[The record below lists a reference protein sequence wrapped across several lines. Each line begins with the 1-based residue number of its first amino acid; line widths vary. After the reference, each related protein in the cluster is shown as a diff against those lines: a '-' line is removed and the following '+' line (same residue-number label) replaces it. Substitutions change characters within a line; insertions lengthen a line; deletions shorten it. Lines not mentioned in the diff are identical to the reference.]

1 MRPQRS
7 WRAACPSAT
16 RRPPPSWPSR
26 ENNKP
31 PADRRPGKQRGH
43 RHRGAPVR
51 RLPGRRGT
59 SRAADRP
66 ADHQGRLRTADAAMH
81 AAAEMI
87 RLPGPPTALFASQD
101 LVTAG
106 AVKAPRR
113 AGVQERIALAGFDD
127 FTLAGIL
134 TPGLTVITHDAAQ
147 FGRLS
152 AQLLSA
158 RLNRGNCR

>member
-1 MRPQRS
+1 
-7 WRAACPSAT
+7 
-16 RRPPPSWPSR
+16 
-26 ENNKP
+26 
-31 PADRRPGKQRGH
+31 
-43 RHRGAPVR
+43 
-51 RLPGRRGT
+51 
-59 SRAADRP
+59 
-66 ADHQGRLRTADAAMH
+66 
-81 AAAEMI
+81 MI

-134 TPGLTVITHDAAQ
+134 TPGITVITHDAAQ

-158 RLNRGNCR
+158 RLNRGNCRRAPRARIRA